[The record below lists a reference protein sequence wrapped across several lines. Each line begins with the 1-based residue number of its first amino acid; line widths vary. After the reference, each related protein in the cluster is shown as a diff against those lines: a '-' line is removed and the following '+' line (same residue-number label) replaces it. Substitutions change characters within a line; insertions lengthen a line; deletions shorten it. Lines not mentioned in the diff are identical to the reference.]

1 VIDAGGNVGIGTTG
15 PGNKLAVADPGTWID
30 LFDTSSAA
38 IDQGGQLNFSGYM
51 TGTSATSN
59 YALISGAKE
68 NGTSANSAGYIN
80 FFTNGGGGAGN
91 LVERV
96 RINSSGNVGIGTTS
110 PAAKLAVDGLAIFGQ
125 PDKTDVGQIT
135 VTSSSDSDSDTPDGY
150 GISYGSASTD
160 SRSWRIVGDQSGWG
174 YFDIEQTTTQA
185 GSTFAAKLTIDLN
198 GNVGIGDSS
207 PSEAGTAGLVVGSAG
222 AGQVYATFAV
232 SGNSETLCWDN
243 SGASLITDCTSLSKF
258 KENVTPLGLSGLE
271 TVMQL
276 SPREYDWIGKE
287 EGIKHD
293 LGFVAEEVEAV
304 SPLLASYSIRDGV
317 VELNGVKYERMT
329 ALIVKAI
336 QEMWGKIV
344 NHEGRIEK
352 LERENEKLRARIE
365 KLEKMYEKR

>member
-1 VIDAGGNVGIGTTG
+1 VYWYYRSAGAAAGGV
-15 PGNKLAVADPGTWID
+15 
-30 LFDTSSAA
+30 SAK
-38 IDQGGQLNFSGYM
+38 M
-51 TGTSATSN
+51 T
-59 YALISGAKE
+59 L
-68 NGTSANSAGYIN
+68 
-80 FFTNGGGGAGN
+80 TNAGN
-91 LVERV
+91 L
-96 RINSSGNVGIGTTS
+96 GIGTTS

-336 QEMWGKIV
+336 QEMWGKVV
-344 NHEGRIEK
+344 NHEGRIER

-365 KLEKMYEKR
+365 KLEKMYEK